1 MGKKKRQK
9 IRNYFQL
16 LLKSRIQHL
25 NQAVVVIQTQL
36 SCIFLNLQSVARL
49 GQRVLLLIKLM

>member
-49 GQRVLLLIKLM
+49 GQWVLLLIKLM

>member
-16 LLKSRIQHL
+16 LLKSSIQHL
-25 NQAVVVIQTQL
+25 NQAVVVIQTQP